1 MISNPYRFFL
11 DERDQWSDD
20 PFVSSYSI
28 FDVWPLMID
37 VISVGYKTLIDLSFV
52 MLHNHQIRCSGR
64 FSLFA
69 WRLLLSKAK
78 SWLYPSQH
86 LSPSQIG
93 ACGTFYSVGLFTFLM
108 NLSLGCHNPS
118 TSFFAYLPTTQKK
131 EIGGAFLPSYPI
143 FVVMTEILIIGL
155 VVMFLLCPRSPPL
168 MWKTSWLR
176 PPLLNDA
183 LVCSAAPCTRSN
195 HHPKVAEYWQP
206 EK

>member
-20 PFVSSYSI
+20 PFVSSDSI

-37 VISVGYKTLIDLSFV
+37 VISVLGYKTLIDLPFV
-52 MLHNHQIRCSGR
+52 LHNHQIRCSGR

-69 WRLLLSKAK
+69 LRLLLSKAK

-108 NLSLGCHNPS
+108 NLSLGCHNLS

-131 EIGGAFLPSYPI
+131 NRRSFFAKLSYICSNDWDPHYWI
-143 FVVMTEILIIGL
+143 SCHVFTVPQIS
-155 VVMFLLCPRSPPL
+155 SPNVKDQL
-168 MWKTSWLR
+168 
-176 PPLLNDA
+176 A
-183 LVCSAAPCTRSN
+183 
-195 HHPKVAEYWQP
+195 
-206 EK
+206 